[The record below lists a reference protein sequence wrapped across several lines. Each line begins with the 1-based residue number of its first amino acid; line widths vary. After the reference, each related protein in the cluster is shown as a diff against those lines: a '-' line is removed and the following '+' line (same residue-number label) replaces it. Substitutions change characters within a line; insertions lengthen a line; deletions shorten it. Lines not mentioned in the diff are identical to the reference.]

1 MCIATI
7 TSKGQ
12 LTVPVDVRK
21 DLQLNSGTKIKFQK
35 QGNGYFIC
43 VEDGVPPT
51 FTPFI
56 DTSTYRFNREEAY
69 ER

>member
-1 MCIATI
+1 MSIATI

-12 LTVPVDVRK
+12 LTIPVEVRK
-21 DLQLNSGTKIKFQK
+21 DLQLNPGSKIRFQK
-35 QGNGYFIC
+35 QGNGYFMH
-43 VEDGVPPT
+43 VEDSVLPT

-56 DTSTYRFNREEAY
+56 DTSTYKFNREEAN